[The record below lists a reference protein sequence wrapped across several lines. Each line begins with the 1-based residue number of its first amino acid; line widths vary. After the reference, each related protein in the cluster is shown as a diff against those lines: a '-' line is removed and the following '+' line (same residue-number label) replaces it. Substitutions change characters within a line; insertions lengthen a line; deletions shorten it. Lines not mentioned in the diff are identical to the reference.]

1 MCFMV
6 KMMRTIKQLLAV
18 LGPGI
23 FAIGYTIG
31 TGSVTS
37 MAKAGSQYGLQ
48 LVWVLFLSCLFSGVL
63 MEAYG
68 RMAAV
73 TGDTALHAV
82 KRHLP
87 FGRTLAILIL
97 LGVVTAQYTCLG
109 GILTL
114 SSGAIYETLGLFVP
128 SLPKESYAATL
139 GIAVALIALMY
150 GLLMIGRYS
159 FFEKVLAF
167 FVMLM
172 GLTFIISMFVVWPS
186 PAILRQAVIPSIPDE
201 PGALLMIA
209 AFVGTTMAAPTF
221 VTRPLLLKEKGV
233 GVAGLKQQTLD
244 AVGSAPRMCVLTGPI
259 RGGAA
264 GARSAPGRD
273 IVKILD
279 MVHTLEPVAGKFAV
293 ALFMAGTLSA
303 GLSSIFPIL
312 MVGPLLISDYRVGRM
327 EPRSRVFRQ
336 LCLAAAGFGLIVPAL
351 GGRNPVAV
359 TVMAQISNVFVLPLA
374 VAVIIA
380 LVNRRALMGKHRA
393 GPLLNAGLAL
403 AGLFACIIAATG
415 LRALLE
421 AWLG

>member
-1 MCFMV
+1 MV

-18 LGPGI
+18 IGPGI

-48 LVWVLFLSCLFSGVL
+48 LLWVLVLSCLFSGVL

-139 GIAVALIALMY
+139 GIAVVLIALIY

-172 GLTFIISMFVVWPS
+172 GLTFLISMFVVWPS
-186 PAILRQAVIPSIPDE
+186 PAILRQALVPSIPDE

-233 GVAGLKQQTLD
+233 DVAGLKQQTLD
-244 AVGSAPRMCVLTGPI
+244 AVVSASLMFVISGSIMVV
-259 RGGAA
+259 AA
-264 GARSAPGRD
+264 GALYAHGRD
-273 IVKILD
+273 IVNILD

-327 EPRSRVFRQ
+327 EPRSRAFRQ

-380 LVNRRALMGKHRA
+380 LVNRRALMGEHRA
-393 GPLLNAGLAL
+393 GPLLNTGLAL

>member
-1 MCFMV
+1 MNRMQTLKRF
-6 KMMRTIKQLLAV
+6 LSS

-48 LVWVLFLSCLFSGVL
+48 LVWVLVLSCLFSGIL

-114 SSGAIYETLGLFVP
+114 SSGAIYETLGLFFP
-128 SLPKESYAATL
+128 SLPAENHAAVL
-139 GIAVALIALMY
+139 GIAIMVIALIY
-150 GLLMIGRYS
+150 GLLLIGRYS

-167 FVMLM
+167 FVMVM
-172 GLTFIISMFVVWPS
+172 GLTFLISMFIVWPS
-186 PAILRQAVIPSIPDE
+186 PAILRQAVILSIPDE

-233 GVAGLKQQTLD
+233 GVTALRQQRLD
-244 AVGSAPRMCVLTGPI
+244 AVCSAVLMFVISGSILFV
-259 RGGAA
+259 AA
-264 GARSAPGRD
+264 GALYAHGKGIGR
-273 IVKILD
+273 ILD
-279 MVHTLEPVAGKFAV
+279 MVGTLAPLAGRLAV
-293 ALFMAGTLSA
+293 ALFLVGTLSA

-312 MVGPLLISDYRVGRM
+312 MVGPLLFSDYRAGHM
-327 EPRSRVFRQ
+327 ETRSAAFKL
-336 LCLAAAGFGLIVPAL
+336 LCLAAALCGLIVPIL
-351 GGRNPVAV
+351 GRNPIAV
-359 TVMAQISNVFVLPLA
+359 TVMAQISNVFVLPLT

-380 LVNRRALMGKHRA
+380 LLNRRELMGEYRA
-393 GPLLNAGLAL
+393 GPALNLGLAC
-403 AGLFACIIAATG
+403 AGFFSCIIALTG
-415 LRALLE
+415 LVALYQRFTS
-421 AWLG
+421 